1 MVELKRRLS
10 DVVEETWRKILS
22 PSRDFPGAWPVES
35 SYWRYRETSL
45 YQPFQSTHLQPHL
58 SLIILF
64 GIPLETCHDEARRRS
79 NASVVLVHHPQLPAS
94 ISRLPLPL
102 QRTTEFQLINTLC
115 SIVISVFAIVILS
128 VIGSLFKSNHHSM
141 MGSTDDPKDGPA
153 VAATVFSA
161 VIVYVVRFFQSHL
174 NGLPVASIYSRLSPS
189 IPTQAHSF
197 IVIVED
203 ELTKPP
209 PQVFLVGC
217 GFQAFLHYR
226 DNRRGAITLS

>member
-1 MVELKRRLS
+1 M
-10 DVVEETWRKILS
+10 
-22 PSRDFPGAWPVES
+22 
-35 SYWRYRETSL
+35 
-45 YQPFQSTHLQPHL
+45 
-58 SLIILF
+58 
-64 GIPLETCHDEARRRS
+64 
-79 NASVVLVHHPQLPAS
+79 VLVHHPRLPAS
-94 ISRLPLPL
+94 ISPPPLPL
-102 QRTTEFQLINTLC
+102 QRTTEFQLINSLC

-128 VIGSLFKSNHHSM
+128 VIGALFKSNHHSM

-174 NGLPVASIYSRLSPS
+174 NGPPVASI
-189 IPTQAHSF
+189 PTQTHSF
-197 IVIVED
+197 IGIVED
-203 ELTKPP
+203 VLTKP